1 MPAPDPTAADP
12 AAEILYVPAE
22 HLQRTSQLT
31 AYLGWL
37 REHRGLRFE
46 GYQDLWRWS
55 VTDIAGFWH
64 SIWDYFQVISHTPAE
79 AVLGSARMPGA
90 QWFPGVTL
98 NYAEHLFRY
107 PEDRDEVRILARSQT
122 RPDIQLTLG
131 EIEDQVRRARAG
143 LQRLGVGSG
152 DRVVAYLPN
161 LPETMVAFYATASLG
176 AVWASCAPEFGARSV
191 IERFSQ
197 VEPAVLLAVSG
208 YTYGDKQIDRR
219 GDVAAIRAAL
229 PGLREVV
236 HVPYGTAGLD
246 DALAWPDLLADTDE
260 HLAYEPVPFDHPLC
274 VLFSSGT
281 TGKPKAIVHGHGG
294 ILLEHLKSHS
304 FHWDLG
310 HGGRLMWYSTTAWM
324 LWNCLA
330 SVPLVRASM
339 VLIDGNPLWPDLAYQ
354 WRVAAETGA
363 TVMGTGPAYLMAC
376 RKAGL
381 NPGRDLDL
389 SALRVLA
396 ASGSPLP
403 REGFEWAHQQFGDG
417 VLLNV
422 GSGGT
427 DVCGGLVQSSPLSPV
442 YAGEMTAPSLGA
454 DVKAFD
460 ADGNVVVGELG
471 ELVITS
477 PMPSMPVGFW
487 GDTDGSRYRAS
498 YFADYPGVWR
508 HGDWIRFSPA
518 GSCVITGRSDATL
531 NRGGVRLGTAEF
543 YRVVDEIPEVADS
556 LVIHLEGSDGGMGE
570 LILFVVP
577 APGHA
582 IDDSL
587 RATISRELRAAL
599 SPRHVP
605 DTIVEVPAVPYNR
618 TGKKLEV
625 PVKRILAGAPLD
637 TVATTGT
644 LIDPQSLDPYVAEAK
659 RRHS

>member
-55 VTDIAGFWH
+55 VTDIAGFWR

-131 EIEDQVRRARAG
+131 EMEDQVRRARAG

-219 GDVAAIRAAL
+219 ADVAAIRAAL
-229 PGLREVV
+229 PGLRAVV
-236 HVPYGTAGLD
+236 HVPYGAAGLD
-246 DALAWPDLLADTDE
+246 DALAWPDLLADTGE
-260 HLAYEPVPFDHPLC
+260 HLAYEPVAFDHPLC

-605 DTIVEVPAVPYNR
+605 DAIVEVPAVPYNR